1 MNAAK
6 SAAVMLAI
14 VIAVLGFTTG
24 GGHAASPTPT
34 SIEHRKAVVLKRID
48 ERIAHLQDEKACF
61 QAATSQDE
69 LKSCRDKFIAENRRG
84 DQKPGRPRLNP
95 VTP

>member
-1 MNAAK
+1 MNTAK

-24 GGHAASPTPT
+24 GGHATSPTPT

-48 ERIAHLQDEKACF
+48 ERIAHLQDEKAYF
-61 QAATSQDE
+61 QAATSQDK
-69 LKSCRDKFIAENRRG
+69 LKSCRDKFIAENQQD